1 MSEVQINLVSVING
15 IKIGFPISFLS
26 DHRPMSN
33 VNLIFC
39 CWWIYQLVFL
49 LIIISLVEHFPLL
62 FDWDE
67 LLHFPSGHVWSHFVS
82 NARSCIIKK
91 LLCLNCQIER
101 FKVIF
106 PFFAIYIRLRSNVL
120 RLIVISWK
128 KIWFNKLLLNHTSQ

>member
-1 MSEVQINLVSVING
+1 MSEVQIKFVFVING
-15 IKIGFPISFLS
+15 IKIGFSISSLS

-33 VNLIFC
+33 VNLIFG
-39 CWWIYQLVFL
+39 CWWIYQSVLL

-62 FDWDE
+62 FDSDE

-106 PFFAIYIRLRSNVL
+106 SFFAIYIRLRSNFL
-120 RLIVISWK
+120 RLMGISWTEQ
-128 KIWFNKLLLNHTSQ
+128 WELM

>member
-1 MSEVQINLVSVING
+1 MKNRIKIKFRHLFYGHESMSNINLMFG
-15 IKIGFPISFLS
+15 
-26 DHRPMSN
+26 
-33 VNLIFC
+33 

-62 FDWDE
+62 FDSDE
-67 LLHFPSGHVWSHFVS
+67 ILHVPSGRVWSHFVS

-106 PFFAIYIRLRSNVL
+106 FFFAIYIRLRSNVL
-120 RLIVISWK
+120 RLMVISWEK
-128 KIWFNKLLLNHTSQ
+128 KYDLINCLLITYQLNLSLLIF